1 MEIQNFA
8 TLQCFTSFG
17 NLEKF
22 HSLNITKIGSIN
34 LFIRCKFTFTA
45 KNVVISPNFGQIA

>member
-34 LFIRCKFTFTA
+34 LFIRYKFTFTA